1 MLFILQTM
9 DQVRLV
15 ERLYRDHKSLMFQ
28 IAFRILNDV
37 SLAEDA
43 VHQSFIKVIQN
54 IHKIDETD
62 VVKTRN
68 FLAIICRN
76 MALNILKKRS
86 RLNENGEAAAERE
99 WEDYRYDPS
108 KIVIDKESP
117 RRIYETVRNLPA
129 IYMDVLSLKIDY
141 HLSREEIAEILDIQ
155 PNNVKKR
162 LAVARGKVAHAL
174 EKEGLV

>member
-28 IAFRILNDV
+28 IAFRILNDA

-76 MALNILKKRS
+76 MALNILK
-86 RLNENGEAAAERE
+86 
-99 WEDYRYDPS
+99 
-108 KIVIDKESP
+108 
-117 RRIYETVRNLPA
+117 
-129 IYMDVLSLKIDY
+129 
-141 HLSREEIAEILDIQ
+141 
-155 PNNVKKR
+155 
-162 LAVARGKVAHAL
+162 
-174 EKEGLV
+174 